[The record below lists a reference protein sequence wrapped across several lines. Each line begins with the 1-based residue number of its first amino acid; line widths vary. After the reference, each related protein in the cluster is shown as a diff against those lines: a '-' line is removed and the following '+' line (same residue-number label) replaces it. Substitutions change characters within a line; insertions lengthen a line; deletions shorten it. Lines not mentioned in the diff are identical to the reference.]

1 MRFLCFLFLV
11 VFLAAVGG
19 FAYFNQESVTVR
31 FGDYSVTS
39 SLAVVAGVVY
49 VLGMVSGWTMIR
61 MVRRSAS
68 SVIDSVDRGMTR
80 PRS

>member
-11 VFLAAVGG
+11 LFAAAVGG
-19 FAYFNQESVTVR
+19 FAYYNQEPVTVR
-31 FGDYSVTS
+31 FWDYSVTS
-39 SLAVVAGVVY
+39 SLAVVVGGVY

-68 SVIDSVDRGMTR
+68 SVIDSAEREMAR
-80 PRS
+80 RR